1 MNTQTNVAATLLRV
15 ALGTMYLAHGLL
27 KLVVFTPAG
36 TAGFFESLGLPAF
49 FGPLTMVLE
58 LLGGAALLLGVY
70 SRWVALALIPVLV
83 GSIVF
88 VHGGNGWGFSNEG
101 GGWEYPLF
109 LIVAS
114 IVQYLLGNGA
124 FTLINNRQSQANA

>member
-1 MNTQTNVAATLLRV
+1 MNTQINFAATLLRV

-49 FGPLTMVLE
+49 LGPLTMVLE

-114 IVQYLLGNGA
+114 LVQYLLGNGA
-124 FTLINNRQSQANA
+124 FTLINNRQPQANA

>member
-1 MNTQTNVAATLLRV
+1 MKSQIDLAATLLRV
-15 ALGTMYLAHGLL
+15 ALGSMYLAHGLL
-27 KLVVFTPAG
+27 KLFVFTPAG

-49 FGPLTMVLE
+49 FGPLTMGLE
-58 LLGGAALLLGVY
+58 IVGGAALLLGVY
-70 SRWVALALIPVLV
+70 SRWVALALVPVLV

-88 VHGGNGWGFSNEG
+88 VHGGNGWGYSNEG

-114 IVQYLLGNGA
+114 FVQYLIGNGA
-124 FTLINNRQSQANA
+124 LTLIKPATSARAA